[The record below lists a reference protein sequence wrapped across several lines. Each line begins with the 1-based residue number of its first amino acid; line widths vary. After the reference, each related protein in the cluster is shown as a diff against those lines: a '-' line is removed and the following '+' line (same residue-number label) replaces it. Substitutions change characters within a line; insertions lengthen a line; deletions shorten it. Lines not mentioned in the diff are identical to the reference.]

1 MKLHILKI
9 RLLVSIFIF
18 GVLIFTTHSDIV
30 LAQSTGVK
38 VLGIHTDAL
47 DPGKYVGGAHVIGTG
62 DFANKLQSGL
72 TAAANKNGILK
83 KPGTGQSAVNDDN
96 KTLSNVR
103 KAGVNDTA
111 LIEVGQH
118 IELLNKYNNPQGVAN
133 SPYVT
138 DLINNTIAPNVQ
150 GDGKIILVMD
160 HTKKRIP
167 DTTGGNTFTQSD
179 ATGAAEYKGFSER
192 DVTDAVAVKIKAK
205 FGNRVTIIRPEDYK
219 SYQEYDAA
227 IVKAIGGSPTTATN
241 TPTSPTSSSQLGT
254 PGGSTGSET
263 GLVKCGV
270 SRDCTICDIFILI
283 RDIFNFALGLLA
295 SLAVLSIVIG
305 GVYILTSAGNPGGV
319 STGYGIITNAVIG
332 LLLVMSS
339 FLLFSFLL
347 VGLGF
352 QEQNFSAVF
361 TFQSGKIF
369 EVKCDNASTF
379 NDNGSNG
386 AGGATTGGG
395 SGNVGSLSVAC
406 VDANNISDEA
416 SAILRTISLYEG
428 VSTRKGYF
436 TIQGYSYAP
445 ENTIQH
451 PARIVSSSDAYGRYQ
466 MLSTTWP
473 GWAAAAGV
481 PKNSNGTFN
490 ISPQYQDA
498 AVAKFLQ
505 TTGISTCDSFA
516 ASAKRNAGTYGQ
528 ACQWTS
534 IPGCATQSNP
544 TTAKYPDAAATCK
557 QLLKDEQ
564 TGACKQ

>member
-1 MKLHILKI
+1 MKYIKFGIVFSIIFLIASFFSIKSTYAQTADGACSARATALEQNCTFQNGI
-9 RLLVSIFIF
+9 SRLN
-18 GVLIFTTHSDIV
+18 GKC
-30 LAQSTGVK
+30 QVK
-38 VLGIHTDAL
+38 DKNN
-47 DPGKYVGGAHVIGTG
+47 PG
-62 DFANKLQSGL
+62 LGL
-72 TAAANKNGILK
+72 TCRTSLGSSCSGDTCQNGLACINQVCSSPRGNK
-83 KPGTGQSAVNDDN
+83 TEGQSCSGNGNECVAGL
-96 KTLSNVR
+96 KCSNF
-103 KAGVNDTA
+103 KCIKENATIGGTT
-111 LIEVGQH
+111 
-118 IELLNKYNNPQGVAN
+118 N
-133 SPYVT
+133 SPSGS
-138 DLINNTIAPNVQ
+138 NA
-150 GDGKIILVMD
+150 GG
-160 HTKKRIP
+160 
-167 DTTGGNTFTQSD
+167 GGNQV
-179 ATGAAEYKGFSER
+179 G
-192 DVTDAVAVKIKAK
+192 
-205 FGNRVTIIRPEDYK
+205 
-219 SYQEYDAA
+219 
-227 IVKAIGGSPTTATN
+227 
-241 TPTSPTSSSQLGT
+241 TS
-254 PGGSTGSET
+254 GGSTGSNTPGLVNTIGGTTNNGSSTNSET
-263 GLVKCGV
+263 GLVKCGT

-283 RDIFNFALGLLA
+283 RDIFNLALGLLA

-319 STGYGIITNAVIG
+319 STGYSIITNAVIG

-352 QEQNFSAVF
+352 QEQNFSAVL

-369 EVKCDNASTF
+369 EVKCDTASTF

-386 AGGATTGGG
+386 GGAATTGGG

-406 VDANNISDEA
+406 VDATNISDET

-445 ENTIQH
+445 ENTTQH
-451 PARIVSSSDAYGRYQ
+451 PAKIVSSSDAYGRYQ

-516 ASAKRNAGTYGQ
+516 ASAKRNAGTYGE
-528 ACQWTS
+528 ACQWIS

-557 QLLKDEQ
+557 QLLADEK

>member
-1 MKLHILKI
+1 MRIVYIYSILI
-9 RLLVSIFIF
+9 GALFITAIFPLRLQ
-18 GVLIFTTHSDIV
+18 
-30 LAQSTGVK
+30 AQT
-38 VLGIHTDAL
+38 
-47 DPGKYVGGAHVIGTG
+47 PQ
-62 DFANKLQSGL
+62 ANSGL
-72 TAAANKNGILK
+72 PSIG
-83 KPGTGQSAVNDDN
+83 D
-96 KTLSNVR
+96 
-103 KAGVNDTA
+103 
-111 LIEVGQH
+111 
-118 IELLNKYNNPQGVAN
+118 
-133 SPYVT
+133 
-138 DLINNTIAPNVQ
+138 PNAQ
-150 GDGKIILVMD
+150 
-160 HTKKRIP
+160 
-167 DTTGGNTFTQSD
+167 F
-179 ATGAAEYKGFSER
+179 
-192 DVTDAVAVKIKAK
+192 
-205 FGNRVTIIRPEDYK
+205 
-219 SYQEYDAA
+219 
-227 IVKAIGGSPTTATN
+227 
-241 TPTSPTSSSQLGT
+241 PTSSNAPSQNSNFGVDKNNLSGPSGT
-254 PGGSTGSET
+254 NSLNTGGTSPLQGISTNPKNSTVGDLSGNAGSET
-263 GLVKCGV
+263 GLVKCGT

-352 QEQNFSAVF
+352 QEQNFSAIL
-361 TFQSGKIF
+361 TFQSGKVF
-369 EVKCDNASTF
+369 EVKCDTASTF

-386 AGGATTGGG
+386 GGAATTGGG

-406 VDANNISDEA
+406 VDATNISDEA

-445 ENTIQH
+445 ENTTQH

-490 ISPQYQDA
+490 ISPQYQDV

-534 IPGCATQSNP
+534 IPGCKTQANP
-544 TTAKYPDAAATCK
+544 TTSKYPDAAATCK
-557 QLLKDEQ
+557 QLLKDEK